1 MCLYPQRIRNPRY
14 TPTKRNQFNPPQPP
28 DGRLRW
34 IEVGCGY
41 CYECLKQKANS
52 WKFRLQQEIKNKEN
66 KKCLFVTLTYNDES
80 LQELKQVVKEKENH
94 TEMVNGI
101 CKVAVKRF
109 RERWRKKYAK
119 SPKHWFVTELGGEY
133 GRIHLHGILFEETD
147 SEELTQL
154 WKYGFVY
161 IGKYVNERTIE
172 YIIKYLYKGSDVD
185 RTYTPIVLTS
195 PGIGK
200 IFFQTYDCQ
209 ALSPERSTVRLKSG
223 IRMEAPTYYK
233 QRQLSEEQKIQLHRN
248 NLDKGVIWVDGIEY
262 IDEPS
267 QESIINKA
275 RREAME
281 RYQRIGYLSEQE
293 ILAIKREK
301 RRKKK

>member
-1 MCLYPQRIRNPRY
+1 M
-14 TPTKRNQFNPPQPP
+14 PTKRNQFNPPQPS

-41 CYECLKQKANS
+41 CYECMKQKANS

-66 KKCLFVTLTYNDES
+66 TKCLFVTLTFSDES
-80 LQELKQVVKEKENH
+80 LQELQQVGKENQNH
-94 TEMVNGI
+94 TEEVNSI
-101 CKVAVKRF
+101 AKVAVKRF

-133 GRIHLHGILFEETD
+133 GRIHLHGILFEDTN
-147 SEELTQL
+147 SEELAEL

-161 IGKYVNERTIE
+161 IGEYVNEKTIE
-172 YIIKYLYKGSDVD
+172 YIIKYLYKGSDID

-200 IFFQTYDCQ
+200 TFFQTFDCQ
-209 ALSPERSTVRLKSG
+209 QLSPERSTVRLKSG
-223 IRMEAPTYYK
+223 IQMEAPTYYK
-233 QRQLSEEQKIQLHRN
+233 QRQLTEEQKVQLHRK
-248 NLDKGVIWVDGIEY
+248 NLDKGEIWVDGIRY
-262 IDEPS
+262 IDDPS
-267 QESIINKA
+267 QEMNITKA
-275 RREAME
+275 RKEAMK
-281 RYQRIGYLSEQE
+281 RYQRLGYLSENE

-301 RRKKK
+301 KRKKR

>member
-1 MCLYPQRIRNPRY
+1 MPTQRNNF
-14 TPTKRNQFNPPQPP
+14 TPPVPP

-52 WKFRLQQEIKNKEN
+52 WKFRLQQEIKVS
-66 KKCLFVTLTYNDES
+66 KKCLFVTLTFKEES
-80 LQELKQVVKEKENH
+80 IQELQKVGKEKENH
-94 TEMVNGI
+94 TEEVNSI
-101 CKVAVKRF
+101 AKVAVKRF

-133 GRIHLHGILFEETD
+133 GRIHLHGILFEDTN
-147 SEELTQL
+147 SEELAEL

-161 IGKYVNERTIE
+161 IGEYVNEKTIE
-172 YIIKYLYKGSDVD
+172 YIIKYLYKGSDID

-200 IFFQTYDCQ
+200 AFFQTFDCQ
-209 ALSPERSTVRLKSG
+209 QLSPERSTVRLKSG
-223 IRMEAPTYYK
+223 IQMEAPTYYK
-233 QRQLSEEQKIQLHRN
+233 QRQLTEEQKVQLHRR
-248 NLDKGVIWVDGIEY
+248 NLDKGEIWVDGIRY

-267 QESIINKA
+267 QEANITKA
-275 RREAME
+275 RKEAMQRYE
-281 RYQRIGYLSEQE
+281 RLGYLSENE

-301 RRKKK
+301 KRKKR